1 MHYHFKI
8 KKNINGKIIVD
19 CQMIKHLYCSQRTV
33 PINIRGLVRLETQNE
48 RVSKR
53 GMRGFIYHNGL
64 KNEIIMLF
72 DVWVVLIT
80 LRISPSVI
88 LHK

>member
-1 MHYHFKI
+1 M
-8 KKNINGKIIVD
+8 NSRV
-19 CQMIKHLYCSQRTV
+19 
-33 PINIRGLVRLETQNE
+33 ETQNE

-53 GMRGFIYHNGL
+53 GMRGFIYHNEL

>member
-1 MHYHFKI
+1 
-8 KKNINGKIIVD
+8 
-19 CQMIKHLYCSQRTV
+19 MIKYLYCSQRTV
-33 PINIRGLVRLETQNE
+33 PINIRGLVNSRVETQNE

-53 GMRGFIYHNGL
+53 GMRGFIYHNEL